1 MAKHLPKV
9 FHCNYYTSNVC
20 SCQEHLFDKMVFQHT
35 AQSPCDTFIFFYSTD
50 GLLTVPEFN
59 DIIYL
64 VTLIS
69 NGIEIVPFDIFCV

>member
-1 MAKHLPKV
+1 
-9 FHCNYYTSNVC
+9 
-20 SCQEHLFDKMVFQHT
+20 MVFQHT

-59 DIIYL
+59 DIIYIVKSAKKAIADVRAVL
-64 VTLIS
+64 YSVTLIS